1 MDASQNVVERRS
13 AGPSRWREL
22 LVGLKPSQSSA
33 QVAFVTAVSVLIA
46 FGLSLGLI
54 AWTGGSAWES
64 VKALYTG
71 SMASK
76 AAWSSTLLYV
86 APLLLVAIGS
96 CVSMRGGVFNIGQE
110 GQVLIGA
117 LAGSWVA
124 LRLALPGMSLM
135 IATLVAAT
143 VAGALWAG
151 LSSLMYRLRGVNI
164 VVSTL
169 LMTFVAIQIV
179 GFAVSKDWW
188 LQASRI
194 GDSVV
199 ESQSNQL
206 PADALVGSIGQ
217 YPNIQLNG
225 GLIIAVLLTIAIAV
239 LVSRSRWGLQLK
251 MMGLSPIA
259 AKHAGV
265 RTGRLGAMALA
276 ISGATAGLAGAILV
290 TSPVGTTR
298 LQPGVSNGIGWDG
311 LLIVL
316 VARSNPLVAIPV
328 ALLFG
333 VLRAGG
339 GFLASTGV
347 PSSLV
352 DVMKAL
358 LVLAF
363 VVPPA
368 VVQLSQRRRKR
379 APAPSIT
386 KPAIKAPTPKGA
398 AV

>member
-1 MDASQNVVERRS
+1 MGTSLDR
-13 AGPSRWREL
+13 GREL
-22 LVGLKPSQSSA
+22 MAGLKPARPSA
-33 QVAFVTAVSVLIA
+33 LVTVVTVGSVLLA
-46 FGLSLGLI
+46 MALSLGLI
-54 AWTGGSAWES
+54 AWTGGSAWDS
-64 VKALYTG
+64 VDALYTG
-71 SMASK
+71 SVASK

-86 APLLLVAIGS
+86 APLLLVAVGS

-135 IATLVAAT
+135 IATLIAAT

-169 LMTFVAIQIV
+169 LMTFIAVQVV

-188 LQASRI
+188 LQASRV

-199 ESQSNQL
+199 ESQSNPVPSQ
-206 PADALVGSIGQ
+206 AQVGSFGE
-217 YPNIQLNG
+217 YPNLMING
-225 GLIIAVLLTIAIAV
+225 GLIIAVLLAVGIAV
-239 LVSRSRWGLQLK
+239 LVSRARWGLQLK
-251 MMGLSPIA
+251 MIGLSPIA
-259 AKHAGV
+259 AQHAGV
-265 RTGRLGAMALA
+265 RTGRLSAWALA

-290 TSPVGTTR
+290 TSPVSTNR

-368 VVQLSQRRRKR
+368 VIQLVQQRRKR
-379 APAPSIT
+379 AKTPRTGDPV
-386 KPAIKAPTPKGA
+386 IKNPTPEGA
-398 AV
+398 AA

>member
-1 MDASQNVVERRS
+1 MDASQNPAEWNS
-13 AGPSRWREL
+13 AEPNRWREL
-22 LVGLKPSQSSA
+22 LVGLKPSRSTA
-33 QVAFVTAVSVLIA
+33 QLALVTAGAVLLA
-46 FGLSLGLI
+46 MALSLGLI
-54 AWTGGSAWES
+54 VWTGGSAWDA
-64 VKALYTG
+64 VNALYTG
-71 SMASK
+71 SMASTS
-76 AAWSSTLLYV
+76 AWSTTLLYV

-96 CVSMRGGVFNIGQE
+96 CVSMRGGIFNIGQE

-124 LRLALPGMSLM
+124 LRLALPGMSLV

-206 PADALVGSIGQ
+206 PANARMGSFGE
-217 YPNIQLNG
+217 YPNIQING
-225 GLIIAVLLTIAIAV
+225 GLIIALLLTVAIAL

-265 RTGRLGAMALA
+265 KTGRLSALA
-276 ISGATAGLAGAILV
+276 LTISGATAGLAGAILV
-290 TSPVGTTR
+290 TSPVGTNR
-298 LQPGVSNGIGWDG
+298 LQPEVSNGIGWDG

-316 VARSNPLVAIPV
+316 VARSNPLISVPV

-368 VVQLSQRRRKR
+368 VMQLLEHRRKR
-379 APAPSIT
+379 AKKPFITTPAT
-386 KPAIKAPTPKGA
+386 KNPTPEGA
-398 AV
+398 VA

>member
-1 MDASQNVVERRS
+1 MS
-13 AGPSRWREL
+13 
-22 LVGLKPSQSSA
+22 KA
-33 QVAFVTAVSVLIA
+33 QIRLTLVTAASVLVA
-46 FGLSLGLI
+46 LALSLALI
-54 AWTGGSAWES
+54 SWTGGSARDS
-64 VKALYTG
+64 VDALYTG
-71 SMASK
+71 SMGSK
-76 AAWSSTLLYV
+76 AAWSTTLLYV

-117 LAGSWVA
+117 LVGTWVA
-124 LRLALPGMSLM
+124 LRLALPGVSLM

-169 LMTFVAIQIV
+169 LMTFIAIQVV

-188 LQASRI
+188 LQASRV

-199 ESQSNQL
+199 ESQSNQVPL
-206 PADALVGSIGQ
+206 DARVNSIGQ
-217 YPNIQLNG
+217 YPNLQING
-225 GLIIAVLLTIAIAV
+225 GLIIALLLAVGIAI

-265 RTGRLGAMALA
+265 KTGRLSAVALA
-276 ISGATAGLAGAILV
+276 VSGATAGLAGAILV
-290 TSPVGTTR
+290 ASPVSTNR
-298 LQPGVSNGIGWDG
+298 LQPGTSNGIGWDG

-368 VVQLSQRRRKR
+368 LIPADAESPQAGPTRPRRALRH
-379 APAPSIT
+379 P
-386 KPAIKAPTPKGA
+386 
-398 AV
+398 

>member
-1 MDASQNVVERRS
+1 MSKAQIRVVL
-13 AGPSRWREL
+13 AT
-22 LVGLKPSQSSA
+22 V
-33 QVAFVTAVSVLIA
+33 VSVVIA
-46 FGLSLGLI
+46 LALSLALI
-54 AWTGGSAWES
+54 SWTGGSAGDS
-64 VKALYTG
+64 VDALYTG
-71 SMASK
+71 SMGSK
-76 AAWSSTLLYV
+76 AAWSTTLLYV

-169 LMTFVAIQIV
+169 LMTFVAIQVV

-188 LQASRI
+188 LQASRV

-206 PADALVGSIGQ
+206 PADAQVGSIGE
-217 YPNIQLNG
+217 YPGLQING
-225 GLIIAVLLTIAIAV
+225 GLILAVLLAIGIAV

-265 RTGRLGAMALA
+265 KTGRLSAFALA

-290 TSPVGTTR
+290 TSPVSTNR

-368 VVQLSQRRRKR
+368 VVQLVQQRRKR
-379 APAPSIT
+379 VT
-386 KPAIKAPTPKGA
+386 KPRIENPAVKPTPEGA
-398 AV
+398 VA

>member
-1 MDASQNVVERRS
+1 MDTSQNLGERGS
-13 AGPSRWREL
+13 VDLNRWREF
-22 LVGLKPSQSSA
+22 VGTIRPSR
-33 QVAFVTAVSVLIA
+33 TSVLIA
-46 FGLSLGLI
+46 LVTTGSVLLALALSMGLI
-54 AWTGGSAWES
+54 AWAGGSARDS
-64 VKALYTG
+64 VDALLTG
-71 SMASK
+71 SVATR

-124 LRLALPGMSLM
+124 LRLALPGVSLM
-135 IATLVAAT
+135 IAALLAAT
-143 VAGALWAG
+143 VAGALWASM
-151 LSSLMYRLRGVNI
+151 SSLMYRLRGVNI

-169 LMTFVAIQIV
+169 LMTFVAIQVV
-179 GFAVSKDWW
+179 GFAVGKDWW
-188 LQASRI
+188 LQAARV

-199 ESQSNQL
+199 ESQSNQVPENAQL
-206 PADALVGSIGQ
+206 GSLGE
-217 YPNIQLNG
+217 YPNIQING
-225 GLIIAVLLTIAIAV
+225 GLVLALLLTFSIAV
-239 LVSRSRWGLQLK
+239 LVARSRWGLQLK
-251 MMGLSPIA
+251 MMGLSALA
-259 AKHAGV
+259 ARHAGV
-265 RTGRLGAMALA
+265 KTGRLSAFALA
-276 ISGATAGLAGAILV
+276 ISGATAGLAGAVLV
-290 TSPVGTTR
+290 TSPVGTNR
-298 LQPGVSNGIGWDG
+298 LQPGVSNGVGWDG

-316 VARSNPLVAIPV
+316 VARSNPLIAIPV

-347 PSSLV
+347 PASLV

-368 VVQLSQRRRKR
+368 VVQLTQHRRRR
-379 APAPSIT
+379 I
-386 KPAIKAPTPKGA
+386 KPRGNVSKKVEVPVREGA
-398 AV
+398 AI

>member
-1 MDASQNVVERRS
+1 MDAAQNSTEQDRR
-13 AGPSRWREL
+13 REL
-22 LVGLKPSQSSA
+22 ASRLKPSRSTA
-33 QVAFVTAVSVLIA
+33 QIALVTAGSVLLA
-46 FGLSLGLI
+46 LALSLGLI
-54 AWTGGSAWES
+54 ALTGGSAWDS
-64 VKALYTG
+64 VNALYTG

-96 CVSMRGGVFNIGQE
+96 CVSMRGGIFNIGQE

-124 LRLALPGMSLM
+124 LRLALPGVSLM
-135 IATLVAAT
+135 IATLMAAT
-143 VAGALWAG
+143 IAGALWAG

-206 PADALVGSIGQ
+206 PANARVDSFGQ
-217 YPNIQLNG
+217 YPNLQING
-225 GLIIAVLLTIAIAV
+225 GLIIAVLLTIGIAI

-251 MMGLSPIA
+251 MMGLSPVA

-265 RTGRLGAMALA
+265 RTARLSALA
-276 ISGATAGLAGAILV
+276 LTISGATAGLAGAILV
-290 TSPVGTTR
+290 ASPISTNR
-298 LQPGVSNGIGWDG
+298 LQADVSNGIGWDG

-316 VARSNPLVAIPV
+316 VARSNPLVAIPA

-363 VVPPA
+363 VVPATVVHLLRQRRTRLTKPHIPAPA
-368 VVQLSQRRRKR
+368 VKEPILE
-379 APAPSIT
+379 
-386 KPAIKAPTPKGA
+386 GA
-398 AV
+398 AT

>member
-1 MDASQNVVERRS
+1 MDATHNLLARMR
-13 AGPSRWREL
+13 PSRSTL
-22 LVGLKPSQSSA
+22 IVVG
-33 QVAFVTAVSVLIA
+33 VTVLSVLIA
-46 FGLSLGLI
+46 LALSLILI
-54 AWTGGSAWES
+54 TMTGGSAVDS
-64 VKALYTG
+64 IKALYTG
-71 SMASK
+71 SMASPS
-76 AAWSSTLLYV
+76 AWTTTLLYA

-96 CVSMRGGVFNIGQE
+96 CIAMRGGVFNIGQE

-117 LAGSWVA
+117 LAGTWVA
-124 LRLALPGMSLM
+124 LRLALPGVSLM
-135 IATLVAAT
+135 IATLIAAT

-169 LMTFVAIQIV
+169 LMTFVAIEIV

-188 LQASRI
+188 LQASRV

-199 ESQSNQL
+199 ESQSNQI
-206 PADALVGSIGQ
+206 PADAQVGSLGQ
-217 YPNIQLNG
+217 YPNLQING
-225 GLIIAVLLTIAIAV
+225 GLIIAVVLAIVIAV
-239 LVSRSRWGLQLK
+239 LASRSRWGLQLK
-251 MMGLSPIA
+251 MMGLSPLA
-259 AKHAGV
+259 ARHAGV
-265 RTGRLGAMALA
+265 KTARLSTIALA
-276 ISGATAGLAGAILV
+276 VSGATAGLAGAILV
-290 TSPVGTTR
+290 ASPVGTNR
-298 LQPGVSNGIGWDG
+298 LQPATSNGIGWDG

-316 VARSNPLVAIPV
+316 VARANPLVSIPV

-363 VVPPA
+363 VVPPV
-368 VVQLSQRRRKR
+368 VVQLVQQRRKR
-379 APAPSIT
+379 APRAVAP
-386 KPAIKAPTPKGA
+386 KPATQEPIREGA
-398 AV
+398 VA

>member
-1 MDASQNVVERRS
+1 MDASQNLVGQGS
-13 AGPSRWREL
+13 AEPSRRREL
-22 LVGLKPSQSSA
+22 LAGLRPSRSTA
-33 QVAFVTAVSVLIA
+33 LIALVTAGSVLVA
-46 FGLSLGLI
+46 MALSLGLI
-54 AWTGGSAWES
+54 AWTGGSAWDS
-64 VKALYTG
+64 VDALYTG

-135 IATLVAAT
+135 IATLVAAA

-169 LMTFVAIQIV
+169 LMTFIAIQVV

-188 LQASRI
+188 LQASRV
-194 GDSVV
+194 GESVV

-206 PADALVGSIGQ
+206 PADAQVGSLGE
-217 YPNIQLNG
+217 YPGLQING
-225 GLIIAVLLTIAIAV
+225 GLIIAVLLAICIAV
-239 LVSRSRWGLQLK
+239 LVARSRWGLQLK
-251 MMGLSPIA
+251 MIGLSPIA

-265 RTGRLGAMALA
+265 KTSRLSTFALA
-276 ISGATAGLAGAILV
+276 ISGATAGLAGAILI
-290 TSPVGTTR
+290 TSPVSTNR

-316 VARSNPLVAIPV
+316 VARANPLVAIPV

-368 VVQLSQRRRKR
+368 VVQLVQQRRKR
-379 APAPSIT
+379 AKKPRTAQ
-386 KPAIKAPTPKGA
+386 PAIKEPTPEGA
-398 AV
+398 VA

>member
-1 MDASQNVVERRS
+1 MSASQNLTGQGS
-13 AGPSRWREL
+13 GIPNRWREL
-22 LVGLKPSQSSA
+22 LAGLRPSRSTA
-33 QVAFVTAVSVLIA
+33 LIALVTAGSVLLA
-46 FGLSLGLI
+46 MVLSLGLI

-64 VKALYTG
+64 VKALHTG

-124 LRLALPGMSLM
+124 LRLALPGVSLM
-135 IATLVAAT
+135 IVTLIAAT

-169 LMTFVAIQIV
+169 LMTFIAIQVV

-188 LQASRI
+188 LQASRV
-194 GDSVV
+194 GESVV

-206 PADALVGSIGQ
+206 PAEAQVGSLGE
-217 YPNIQLNG
+217 YPGIQING
-225 GLIIAVLLTIAIAV
+225 GLIIAVLLAIGIAV

-259 AKHAGV
+259 AKHSGV
-265 RTGRLGAMALA
+265 KTGRLSAFALA

-290 TSPVGTTR
+290 TSPVSTNR

-368 VVQLSQRRRKR
+368 VVQLTQHRRKR
-379 APAPSIT
+379 VKKSRTLTPVT
-386 KPAIKAPTPKGA
+386 KEPTPEGA
-398 AV
+398 VA

>member
-1 MDASQNVVERRS
+1 MDTAQNSTEPDRRREL
-13 AGPSRWREL
+13 PSR
-22 LVGLKPSQSSA
+22 LKPSRLTTQIA
-33 QVAFVTAVSVLIA
+33 LVTAGSVLLA
-46 FGLSLGLI
+46 LALSLGLI
-54 AWTGGSAWES
+54 ALTGGSAWDS
-64 VKALYTG
+64 VNALYTG

-86 APLLLVAIGS
+86 APLLLVAIGT
-96 CVSMRGGVFNIGQE
+96 CVSMRGGIFNIGQE

-124 LRLALPGMSLM
+124 LRLALPGVSLM

-143 VAGALWAG
+143 IAGALWAG

-206 PADALVGSIGQ
+206 PADARVDSFGQ
-217 YPNIQLNG
+217 YPNLQING
-225 GLIIAVLLTIAIAV
+225 GLIIAVLLTIGIAI
-239 LVSRSRWGLQLK
+239 LLSRSRWGLQLK
-251 MMGLSPIA
+251 MMGLSPVA

-265 RTGRLGAMALA
+265 KTARLSALA
-276 ISGATAGLAGAILV
+276 LTISGATAGLAGAILV
-290 TSPVGTTR
+290 ASPISTNR
-298 LQPGVSNGIGWDG
+298 LQADVSNGIGWDG

-316 VARSNPLVAIPV
+316 VARSNPLVAIPA

-333 VLRAGG
+333 VLRGGG

-363 VVPPA
+363 VVPSTVVHLLRQRSTRLAKPHFPAPA
-368 VVQLSQRRRKR
+368 VKE
-379 APAPSIT
+379 
-386 KPAIKAPTPKGA
+386 PTLQGVA
-398 AV
+398 T

>member
-1 MDASQNVVERRS
+1 MDASQNPAEWNS
-13 AGPSRWREL
+13 TEPNRWRER
-22 LVGLKPSQSSA
+22 LVGLKPSRSTA
-33 QVAFVTAVSVLIA
+33 QLALVTVGAVLLA
-46 FGLSLGLI
+46 MTLSLGLI
-54 AWTGGSAWES
+54 VWTGGSAWDA
-64 VKALYTG
+64 VNALYTG
-71 SMASK
+71 SMASTS
-76 AAWSSTLLYV
+76 AWSTTLLYV

-96 CVSMRGGVFNIGQE
+96 CVSMRGGIFNIGQE

-124 LRLALPGMSLM
+124 LRLALPGMSLV

-206 PADALVGSIGQ
+206 PANARMGSFGE
-217 YPNIQLNG
+217 YPNIQING
-225 GLIIAVLLTIAIAV
+225 GLIIALLLTVAIAM

-265 RTGRLGAMALA
+265 KTGRLSALA
-276 ISGATAGLAGAILV
+276 LTISGATAGLAGAILV
-290 TSPVGTTR
+290 TSPVGTNR
-298 LQPGVSNGIGWDG
+298 LQPEVSNGIGWDG

-316 VARSNPLVAIPV
+316 VARSNPLIAIPV

-333 VLRAGG
+333 MLRAGG

-368 VVQLSQRRRKR
+368 VMQLLEHRRKR
-379 APAPSIT
+379 AKKPFIT
-386 KPAIKAPTPKGA
+386 TPVTKNPTLEGA
-398 AV
+398 VA

>member
-1 MDASQNVVERRS
+1 MDASQNLTERSS
-13 AGPSRWREL
+13 ADLNRWREL
-22 LVGLKPSQSSA
+22 LATFRPSRTTA
-33 QVAFVTAVSVLIA
+33 LVALVTAGSVLLA
-46 FGLSLGLI
+46 LALSLGLI
-54 AWTGGSAWES
+54 AWTGGSAVES
-64 VKALYTG
+64 VKALLTG
-71 SMASK
+71 SLASK
-76 AAWSSTLLYV
+76 AALSSTLLYV
-86 APLLLVAIGS
+86 APLLLVAVGS

-169 LMTFVAIQIV
+169 LMTFVAIQVV
-179 GFAVSKDWW
+179 GFAVGKDWW
-188 LQASRI
+188 LQASRV

-199 ESQSNQL
+199 ESQSNRVPGNAQ
-206 PADALVGSIGQ
+206 VGSFGE
-217 YPNIQLNG
+217 YPNIQING
-225 GLIIAVLLTIAIAV
+225 GLIVAILLAIGVAV
-239 LVSRSRWGLQLK
+239 LVARSRWGLQLK
-251 MMGLSPIA
+251 MMGLSAIA

-265 RTGRLGAMALA
+265 KTSRLSAFALA

-290 TSPVGTTR
+290 MSPVGTNR
-298 LQPGVSNGIGWDG
+298 LQPGVSNGVGWDG

-333 VLRAGG
+333 VLRSGG

-347 PSSLV
+347 PASLV

-368 VVQLSQRRRKR
+368 VVQLVQRRRK
-379 APAPSIT
+379 SIM
-386 KPAIKAPTPKGA
+386 PRDDVNPDIEAPTREGA
-398 AV
+398 VA